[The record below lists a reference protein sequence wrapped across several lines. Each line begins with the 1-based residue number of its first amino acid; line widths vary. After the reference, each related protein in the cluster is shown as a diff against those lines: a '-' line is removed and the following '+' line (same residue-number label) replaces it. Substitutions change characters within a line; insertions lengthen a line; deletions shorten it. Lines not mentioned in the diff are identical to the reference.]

1 MTTTT
6 DEGITTISTGW
17 TEDKQYSIT
26 YSTVNRL
33 INGLFG
39 AVAPFED
46 VIHADENVASHYL
59 GTISKAMYDDIAQ
72 SIIDPGQLVFW
83 TEQNVIKLRK
93 VSVDFGPN
101 TYLDDKRNAIVG
113 VDNLITLVP
122 KIVDQDGK
130 VWPDITEIQIK
141 NMNKLEF
148 PISINNGNSSEY
160 KTSVTNG
167 ASVTFK
173 LENRGRATLRF
184 KAIVPELSHI
194 WISLYPELYG
204 YDEDGLAKLATWAA
218 NQQ

>member
-1 MTTTT
+1 MTTTM

-17 TEDKQYSIT
+17 TETKLYSIT

-39 AVAPFED
+39 AVAPFDD
-46 VIHADENVASHYL
+46 VVHADENVASHYL
-59 GTISKAMYDDIAQ
+59 GTISKDMYDSIAQ

-83 TEQNVIKLRK
+83 TEQNTIKLRK
-93 VSVDFGPN
+93 VLVDFGPN
-101 TYLDDKRNAIVG
+101 TYIDDKRNAIVG

-122 KIVDQDGK
+122 KIVDQDGT
-130 VWPDITEIQIK
+130 VWTDITEIQIK

-148 PISINNGNSSEY
+148 PISINSGNSADY
-160 KTSVTNG
+160 KASVTNG
-167 ASVTFK
+167 ATVTFK

-204 YDEDGLAKLATWAA
+204 YDDEGLAKLADWASK
-218 NQQ
+218 Q

>member
-6 DEGITTISTGW
+6 DDGITNITTGW
-17 TEDKQYSIT
+17 TEDKTYSIT

-39 AVAPFED
+39 SIAPFVE
-46 VIHADENVASHYL
+46 VSHADTNVASYYL
-59 GTISKAMYDDIAQ
+59 GTISREMYDHIAE
-72 SIIDPGQLVFW
+72 SIVNPGQLVFW
-83 TEQNVIKLRK
+83 TEQNTIKLRK
-93 VSVDFGPN
+93 VLVDFGPN
-101 TYLDDKRNAIVG
+101 TYIDDKRGAVVG

-122 KIVDQDGK
+122 KIVDQDGT
-130 VWPDITEIQIK
+130 VWTDITEIQIK

-148 PISINNGNSSEY
+148 PISINNGISSEY

-184 KAIVPELSHI
+184 KAIVPELSTI

-204 YDEDGLAKLATWAA
+204 YDDEGLAKLATWVAS
-218 NQQ
+218 QQ

>member
-6 DEGITTISTGW
+6 NDSITTITTGW

-39 AVAPFED
+39 SIASFED
-46 VIHADENVASHYL
+46 VVHADTNVASHYL
-59 GTISKAMYDDIAQ
+59 GTISREMYDNIAE
-72 SIIDPGQLVFW
+72 SIVNPGQLVFW
-83 TEQNVIKLRK
+83 TEQNTIKLRK
-93 VSVDFGPN
+93 VLVDFGPN

-122 KIVDQDGK
+122 KIVDQDGT

-160 KTSVTNG
+160 KTSVANG

-173 LENRGRATLRF
+173 LEKRGRSTLRF

-204 YDEDGLAKLATWAA
+204 YDDEGLAKLATWVAS
-218 NQQ
+218 QQ

>member
-1 MTTTT
+1 MTTDNSITNTTT
-6 DEGITTISTGW
+6 DW
-17 TEDKQYSIT
+17 TEDKTYTIL

-33 INGLFG
+33 ITGLFG
-39 AVAPFED
+39 TIAPIVELS
-46 VIHADENVASHYL
+46 HPDEYIVSHYL
-59 GTISKAMYDDIAQ
+59 GTISKEMHDNIAE
-72 SIIDPGQLVFW
+72 SIVNPGQLVFW
-83 TEQNVIKLRK
+83 TEQNTIKLRK
-93 VSVDFGPN
+93 VLVDFGPN
-101 TYLDDKRNAIVG
+101 TYLDGKRGAIVG

-122 KIVDQDGK
+122 KIVDQDGT

-148 PISINNGNSSEY
+148 PISINNGISSEY

-184 KAIVPELSHI
+184 KAIVPELSTI

-204 YDEDGLAKLATWAA
+204 YDDEGLAKLATWVAS
-218 NQQ
+218 QQ